1 LTNLSAQSA
10 AGAFRL
16 PTHCLNHLN
25 LLTWA
30 HEMVHATDHRNG
42 KLTEL
47 GRHWRKETVA
57 ELGGAVLLQIIG
69 YPHEADLGGCWKY
82 IQSYAEKAGLEVSD
96 A

>member
-1 LTNLSAQSA
+1 
-10 AGAFRL
+10 
-16 PTHCLNHLN
+16 
-25 LLTWA
+25 
-30 HEMVHATDHRNG
+30 MVHATDHRNG